1 MLEVIYI
8 LEALR
13 IFTKDAHYSFRGID
27 YKPLHEWM
35 DEIHEPLEDF
45 IDEIKE
51 SMLLRKGENVPRGVI
66 INHEAAFY
74 VPSEIGADN
83 KEILSNVRALVAMAH
98 QTINNHDW
106 ESQGDGD
113 LMGRIDSHLQKQLG
127 LLYLALGA

>member
-1 MLEVIYI
+1 MLEVIYV

-27 YKPLHEWM
+27 FMPLHEWM
-35 DEIHEPLEDF
+35 DDIHEPLDDF

-51 SMLLRKGENVPRGVI
+51 GMLLRKEGKVPRGVE
-66 INHEAAFY
+66 INHEAAFF
-74 VPSEIGADN
+74 VPTEIGVDN
-83 KEILSNVRALVAMAH
+83 AQILSNVRALVAMAH

-113 LMGRIDSHLQKQLG
+113 LMGRIDSHLQKHLG
-127 LLYLALGA
+127 LLRLALGE